1 MATTPKLRREYKG
14 AAAASTLN
22 GAFNEGAT
30 SVSVTAAT
38 GWPTAGPF
46 YAVVDPNTATEEKI
60 LVGVITGTALSSIT
74 RGVDGTG
81 DVDHSDGAE
90 IYPVFTSIDA
100 DEANQLTATYAN
112 QGGLVYLG
120 DPSFTQLT
128 IGTAGQVLK
137 VNSGATAPEWGQIPT
152 VGIANDAVT
161 SEKIATSVA
170 GNGLGGGGGSALSVN
185 VDDSTIEIN
194 ADTLR
199 VKDAGVVT
207 AKIADDAV
215 TSAKIAAPTL
225 TAKTDTFTLALV
237 DENCTIQCNKAT
249 AMDAEVPGSGVAF
262 TNGAVVTL
270 MQYGAGQVTVA
281 PASGSGVT
289 VRSSNGLKLR
299 TQYSM
304 ATLVKISDTEWVLSG
319 DTVV

>member
-1 MATTPKLRREYKG
+1 VLFR
-14 AAAASTLN
+14 S
-22 GAFNEGAT
+22 
-30 SVSVTAAT
+30 
-38 GWPTAGPF
+38 
-46 YAVVDPNTATEEKI
+46 
-60 LVGVITGTALSSIT
+60 
-74 RGVDGTG
+74 TG

-112 QGGLVYLG
+112 QGGIVFLG
-120 DPSFTQLT
+120 DPSFTQLA

-137 VNSGATAPEWGQIPT
+137 VNSGATAPEWGQVPT
-152 VGIANDAVT
+152 VGIANNAVD
-161 SEKIATSVA
+161 SSKIASTVA
-170 GNGLGGGGGSALSVN
+170 GNGLGGGAGSALSVN

-199 VKDAGVVT
+199 IKDDG
-207 AKIADDAV
+207 V
-215 TSAKIAAPTL
+215 TSAKLAAPTL
-225 TAKTDTFTLALV
+225 TAKTDTFILALV
-237 DENCTIQCNKAT
+237 DENCTMQCNKAT
-249 AMDAEVPGSGVAF
+249 AMNAEVPGSGVAF
-262 TNGAVVTL
+262 ANGAVVTL

-304 ATLVKISDTEWVLSG
+304 ATLVKISDTEWVWSG

>member
-46 YAVVDPNTATEEKI
+46 YAVVDPGTATEEKI
-60 LVGVITGTALSSIT
+60 LVSVITGTALSSIT

-81 DVDHSDGAE
+81 DVDHSDGAV
-90 IYPVFTSIDA
+90 IYPVFTAIDA
-100 DEANQLTATYAN
+100 DEANQLTSTYAN

-120 DPSFTQLT
+120 DPSFTQLS

-137 VNSGATAPEWGQIPT
+137 VNSGAVAPEWGQVPT

-194 ADTLR
+194 ADALR
-199 VKDAGVVT
+199 IKDDG
-207 AKIADDAV
+207 V
-215 TSAKIAAPTL
+215 TSAKLAAPTL
-225 TAKTDTFTLALV
+225 TPKTDTFTLALV
-237 DENCTIQCNKAT
+237 DENCTLQCNKAT
-249 AMDAEVPGSGVAF
+249 VMTVNVPTSSVAF
-262 TNGAVVTL
+262 ANGAIVTL
-270 MQYGAGQVTVA
+270 MQYGAGQVDVVG
-281 PASGSGVT
+281 GSGVT
-289 VRSSNGLKLR
+289 IRSSNGLKLR

>member
-46 YAVVDPNTATEEKI
+46 YAVVDPGTATEEKI
-60 LVGVITGTALSSIT
+60 LVSVITGTALSSIT

-81 DVDHSDGAE
+81 DVDHSDGAV
-90 IYPVFTSIDA
+90 IYPVFTAIDA
-100 DEANQLTATYAN
+100 DEANQLTSTYAN

-120 DPSFTQLT
+120 DPSFTQLS

-137 VNSGATAPEWGQIPT
+137 VNSGAVAPEWGQVPT

-194 ADTLR
+194 ADALR
-199 VKDAGVVT
+199 IKDDG
-207 AKIADDAV
+207 V
-215 TSAKIAAPTL
+215 TSAKLAAPTL
-225 TAKTDTFTLALV
+225 TPKTDTFTLALV
-237 DENCTIQCNKAT
+237 DENCTLQCNKAT
-249 AMDAEVPGSGVAF
+249 AMTVNVPTSSVAF
-262 TNGAVVTL
+262 ANGAVVTL
-270 MQYGAGQVTVA
+270 MQYGAGQVDVVG
-281 PASGSGVT
+281 GSGVT
-289 VRSSNGLKLR
+289 IRSSNGLKLR